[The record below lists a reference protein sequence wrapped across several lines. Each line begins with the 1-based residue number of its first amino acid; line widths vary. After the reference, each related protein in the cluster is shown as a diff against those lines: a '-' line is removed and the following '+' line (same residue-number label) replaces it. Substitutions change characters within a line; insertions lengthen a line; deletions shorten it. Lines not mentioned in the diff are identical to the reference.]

1 MVQILCGITNEH
13 KTQRTLMTDSKWSRF
28 VLSGNKLLPSGISI
42 SDSRLARLDVMLEI
56 RRKEGQTLPISAL
69 KTLGSNCSRLLVD
82 PHTDN
87 HQDLIDCIMMGSSL
101 VCIDHRAQF
110 KELQSAHATSQNIVV
125 KLELNSEMLENPEDH
140 LTRLKTLSDMVGELI
155 MVKTRQPGILEE
167 WWIDLPSSIR
177 SSWRWIMVPAESE
190 KLPLK
195 NSSSIHSWALSGDL
209 FL

>member
-1 MVQILCGITNEH
+1 MNAKANAPFMLGSN
-13 KTQRTLMTDSKWSRF
+13 WSRF
-28 VLSGNKLLPSGISI
+28 VLSGNRLLPGSISI
-42 SDSRLARLDVMLEI
+42 SDKRLLGLDVMLEI
-56 RRKEGQTLPISAL
+56 RRKEGQTLPISVL
-69 KTLGSNCSRLLVD
+69 KTLGRNCSRLLVD

-140 LTRLKTLSDMVGELI
+140 LARLETLSDMVGELI

-167 WWIDLPSSIR
+167 WWIDLPRSIR
-177 SSWRWIMVPAESE
+177 SSWRWIMAPAEGE

-195 NSSSIHSWALSGDL
+195 NNSRIHSWALSGDL
-209 FL
+209 FLSDL

>member
-155 MVKTRQPGILEE
+155 MVKTRHPGILEE

-177 SSWRWIMVPAESE
+177 SSWRWIMVPAEGE

>member
-1 MVQILCGITNEH
+1 MQILCGITNEH

-177 SSWRWIMVPAESE
+177 SSWRWIMVPAEGE